1 MSQRK
6 YSEDLFEIKTLRSHI
21 RWILGSVLKL
31 KTIAATREDSDK
43 IEWFWDGLFV
53 PFLGIVNRIKNS
65 IKGISIKPFLF
76 VFFAVLCNIN
86 EVGYSSLGA
95 EENTFRF
102 YNLSRLKEIL
112 EKGELKVTG
121 DSAYEPFY
129 IVNAKEGYPGFDYE
143 LGKAYADFLGV
154 KYKFVSYQEF
164 NEFADAIKK
173 KEVDIALSGI
183 SSNLER
189 SKKVKFSKA
198 YLVATPAA
206 LIRKS
211 ALPPPPEGNIITT
224 QNFRSILDLAD
235 VNGVTFAVRSFSNR
249 HEYLLK
255 KFKNNRIFTYGDTF
269 AAWEAVKNGTA
280 NCLVADS
287 FYIKGLLL
295 KDKSIASNFRPL
307 LELVQREDISA
318 AFPYGDLVFIRNFEF
333 FLEVLERSGTLR
345 ELEDKYF
352 NKSDWVLSND
362 LKRDP

>member
-1 MSQRK
+1 MGQWRF
-6 YSEDLFEIKTLRSHI
+6 SEDLFENKTPRSYI
-21 RWILGSVLKL
+21 RWVLV
-31 KTIAATREDSDK
+31 A
-43 IEWFWDGLFV
+43 
-53 PFLGIVNRIKNS
+53 FLSTVNRIKNS
-65 IKGISIKPFLF
+65 IRGIPIKPFLF
-76 VFFAVLCNIN
+76 VFLGILCNIN
-86 EVGYSSLGA
+86 EVGYFGV

-154 KYKFVSYQEF
+154 KYRFVSYQEF

-173 KEVDIALSGI
+173 KEADIALSGI

-255 KFKNNRIFTYGDTF
+255 KFKNNRIFTYRDTL

-295 KDKSIASNFRPL
+295 KDKSISSNFRPL

-318 AFPYGDLVFIRNFEF
+318 AFPYGDIVFIRNFEF
-333 FLEVLERSGTLR
+333 FLEELERSGALR

-352 NKSDWVLSND
+352 NKSDWVPETPIHRERYSEATAL
-362 LKRDP
+362 